1 MPDIYRYEFTGDRT
15 GYKYRMDISEPSA
28 SAISGS
34 PTVTTLGDDAIKA
47 LSVGWEFDKI
57 PTSSAA
63 PTKLK
68 ATFAVDRIPAALT
81 AALIADPTT
90 LPLTWNQ
97 DLSALYQQSTPL
109 ETGVVVALYASDP
122 TLSPTFKL
130 IHIAVQDVDQ
140 RCEPSLEDDTI
151 EVEFVDAWQAAA
163 KGLSM
168 EQVRDADWL
177 WMTSGSASYTSKG
190 GAWDVI
196 YNSGGASGY
205 GHLASFA
212 GTATDQYW
220 GVTRDALWDRW
231 ELHVEAAM
239 AVITRRAVTLSQR
252 AAMTAGIG
260 SLRQQKH
267 TTDPS
272 PSATTSTAYMVP
284 FIANGSATT
293 STMQASMHDELAR
306 NYPSL
311 YDVLVDTLGQ
321 FVRPSSVQ
329 YAGGAGAET
338 ATVRSWAALSTNL
351 SPSTVDWSESLRAPK
366 PSRKDVRVRLA
377 ETSWEFARGDDYD
390 KQTAGIAGR
399 NDNGQ
404 TIPVIWNWSPRVASE
419 TRDNQTTSVSA
430 RIGGG
435 TRKFV
440 WDYEPPWFQF
450 FYLSDA
456 GGLLSSPQFI
466 RFASWW
472 PGDGSSAPT
481 LTHTWAWDD
490 IEASAI
496 ADQQATGMMRQ
507 GADYLLATFGVP
519 AWKLE
524 GAVESASAMPWHN
537 HRLAIDPYQSYE
549 YEITADLTAVRTWL
563 STAPTTWFVAAAN
576 EDLIT
581 ETVEV
586 TLYGV

>member
-1 MPDIYRYEFTGDRT
+1 MPDIYRYEWTGNRT

-28 SAISGS
+28 SAIPGS

-57 PTSSAA
+57 PTSPAA

-68 ATFAVDRIPAALT
+68 ATFAVDRIPSALT

-90 LPLTWNQ
+90 LSLTWNQ

-109 ETGVVVALYASDP
+109 ETGVCVALYASDP

-130 IHIAVQDVDQ
+130 IHLAVQDVDQ

-151 EVEFVDAWQAAA
+151 EVEFVDAWQAAS

-177 WMTSGSASYTSKG
+177 WMTSGSSGYVPRL
-190 GAWDVI
+190 GAWDVL
-196 YNSGGASGY
+196 YSDSGTPAGYAHMCANS
-205 GHLASFA
+205 
-212 GTATDQYW
+212 DQYW
-220 GVTRDALWDRW
+220 FVTRDSFWDRW
-231 ELHVEAAM
+231 ELHVESAM
-239 AVITRRAVTLSQR
+239 ALITRRAVTLSQR

-260 SLRQQKH
+260 SLREQKH

-272 PSATTSTAYMVP
+272 PSGTSSTPYVMP
-284 FIANGSATT
+284 FIKGGPTLGPHT
-293 STMQASMHDELAR
+293 IQASMHDELAR

-311 YDVLVDTLGQ
+311 YDVLIDTLGQ

-329 YAGGAGAET
+329 YAGGAGTET

-351 SPSTVDWSESLRAPK
+351 SPSTVDWSESIRSAK

-404 TIPVIWNWSPRVASE
+404 TIPVVWNWSPRV
-419 TRDNQTTSVSA
+419 
-430 RIGGG
+430 G
-435 TRKFV
+435 TELKNGVLSGLLGSGLGFTQF
-440 WDYEPPWFQF
+440 DYEPPWFQF

-456 GGLLSSPQFI
+456 GGLLSSTQFI

-507 GADYLLATFGVP
+507 GADYMLATFGVA
-519 AWKLE
+519 AWKLD
-524 GAVESASAMPWHN
+524 GVVESAMAMPWHN
-537 HRLAIDPYQSYE
+537 DRLAVDPYQSYD

-563 STAPTTWFVAAAN
+563 STAPTIWYVVSAN
-576 EDLIT
+576 EDLIA

-586 TLYGV
+586 SLYGV